1 MSERPEVF
9 TTDIPSRLDRL
20 PFGGFHWLVIMALGV
35 TWILDGLEVT
45 LVGALA
51 PAIEGPQGLN
61 MTATQ
66 IGLSGSA
73 YILGAVLGAIVFG
86 RLTDRY
92 GRRRLFT
99 VTVGLYLLATIASGF
114 SWDVWSFMAFRFL
127 TGAGIGG
134 EYGAIN
140 SAIDELIPARRRGRV
155 ALAIN
160 GSFWV
165 GAALGALGSVVVL
178 DPDIIDQALG
188 WRLAFII
195 GGTLALIVVFIRRYI
210 PESPRWLI
218 THGRFEEAGRVV
230 DEIEA
235 RAARSGPLPPLPEGL
250 PPLRLVRRGHTRW
263 GEIVATLFAH
273 HPRRTALGLVLMAT
287 QAFCYNAI
295 FFTYAL
301 VLTRF
306 YDVEPEVVGWFILP
320 FAFGNVTGPL
330 LLGPLFDSVGRK
342 PMIAATYGLAGV
354 LLCITG
360 WLFNQGWLTA
370 ETQTVAWMVIFFFAS
385 AGASAAYLTVGELF
399 PLETRAIT
407 ISIFYATGTLL
418 GGVAGPALFGAL
430 IQSGERWRIFAG
442 DLLGGG
448 LMIAAAL
455 VELWLG
461 VAAER
466 KSLEEIAPPLSLAV
480 DDAP

>member
-1 MSERPEVF
+1 MNERPQAF

-20 PFGGFHWLVIMALGV
+20 PFGGFHWLVIGALGV

-51 PAIEGPQGLN
+51 PAIEGPQGLA
-61 MTATQ
+61 MSATQ
-66 IGLSGSA
+66 IGLAGSV
-73 YILGAVLGAIVFG
+73 YILGAVLGAVVFG

-99 VTVGLYLLATIASGF
+99 VTVGLYMLATIASGL

-140 SAIDELIPARRRGRV
+140 SAIDELIPARRRGHV

-165 GAALGALGSVVVL
+165 GAALGALGSVVLL
-178 DPDIIDQALG
+178 DPQVVDQALG
-188 WRLAFII
+188 WRLAFVI
-195 GGTLALIVVFIRRYI
+195 GGALALIVVFVRRYI

-218 THGRFEEAGRVV
+218 THGRPEEAEAVV
-230 DEIEA
+230 RGIEA
-235 RAARSGPLPPLPEGL
+235 RFARRGPIPPVPDGAA
-250 PPLRLVRRGHTRW
+250 LRLVRRGHTRW
-263 GEIVATLFAH
+263 REILATLFTR
-273 HPRRTALGLVLMAT
+273 HPRRTLLGLVLMAT

-301 VLTRF
+301 VLTKF
-306 YDVEPEVVGWFILP
+306 YGVAPEAVGWFLLP

-330 LLGPLFDSVGRK
+330 LLGPLFDSIGRK

-354 LLCITG
+354 LLCATG
-360 WLFNQGWLTA
+360 WMFERGWLTA
-370 ETQTVAWMVIFFFAS
+370 ETQTAAWMVIFFFAS

-407 ISIFYATGTLL
+407 ISLFYAIGTLL

-442 DLLGGG
+442 DALGGG

-466 KSLEEIAPPLSLAV
+466 KSLEEVAPPLSLAL

>member
-1 MSERPEVF
+1 
-9 TTDIPSRLDRL
+9 
-20 PFGGFHWLVIMALGV
+20 
-35 TWILDGLEVT
+35 
-45 LVGALA
+45 
-51 PAIEGPQGLN
+51 
-61 MTATQ
+61 
-66 IGLSGSA
+66 
-73 YILGAVLGAIVFG
+73 
-86 RLTDRY
+86 
-92 GRRRLFT
+92 
-99 VTVGLYLLATIASGF
+99 
-114 SWDVWSFMAFRFL
+114 
-127 TGAGIGG
+127 
-134 EYGAIN
+134 
-140 SAIDELIPARRRGRV
+140 
-155 ALAIN
+155 
-160 GSFWV
+160 
-165 GAALGALGSVVVL
+165 VV
-178 DPDIIDQALG
+178 
-188 WRLAFII
+188 R
-195 GGTLALIVVFIRRYI
+195 
-210 PESPRWLI
+210 
-218 THGRFEEAGRVV
+218 
-230 DEIEA
+230 EIEA
-235 RAARSGPLPPLPEGL
+235 HAAARSGPLPPLPEGL
-250 PPLRLVRRGHTRW
+250 PPLRLVRRRQTRW
-263 GEIVATLFAH
+263 REIIATLFAH

-466 KSLEEIAPPLSLAV
+466 RSLEEIAPPLSLAL
-480 DDAP
+480 DDTP